1 MKYVFEG
8 EDLSNVLRENEI
20 RIKRGTLKVYP
31 LDEETPEDP
40 VDDPKEVADA
50 IHAAED
56 MGFEGG
62 MLVTVPI
69 PVEWSM
75 DADYINGAID
85 KALT

>member
-40 VDDPKEVADA
+40 VDDPKEVEVPQDA
-50 IHAAED
+50 KNV
-56 MGFEGG
+56 G
-62 MLVTVPI
+62 VTDTKTP
-69 PVEWSM
+69 
-75 DADYINGAID
+75 
-85 KALT
+85 KKKTKK

>member
-40 VDDPKEVADA
+40 VDDPKEVEVPQDTKNVS
-50 IHAAED
+50 
-56 MGFEGG
+56 
-62 MLVTVPI
+62 VTDTKTP
-69 PVEWSM
+69 
-75 DADYINGAID
+75 
-85 KALT
+85 KKKTKK

>member
-40 VDDPKEVADA
+40 VDDSKEVEVPQDA
-50 IHAAED
+50 KNV
-56 MGFEGG
+56 G
-62 MLVTVPI
+62 VTDTKTP
-69 PVEWSM
+69 
-75 DADYINGAID
+75 
-85 KALT
+85 KKKTKK